1 MPRPTP
7 LQILNRKNS
16 NPWKIVGKKVWS
28 QDHSQRSKADRME
41 NREGEAS
48 VPSLFFILFLHIT
61 FFFHWF
67 FQQFFQKKILHQNY
81 STRQLRRGNVDEL
94 LKLIT
99 LAILEAN

>member
-16 NPWKIVGKKVWS
+16 NPWKIMGKNKVWS

-48 VPSLFFILFLHIT
+48 VPSLFFILFLHFT
-61 FFFHWF
+61 FFFAMVLPAVLSNF
-67 FQQFFQKKILHQNY
+67 FSPSKLFHQAAEE
-81 STRQLRRGNVDEL
+81 REF
-94 LKLIT
+94 
-99 LAILEAN
+99 